1 MTDEKAPRR
10 DARAARQVPS
20 PDLPKD
26 CFDVGNGYY
35 DPKDGSIH
43 DYGTKKKVRARTHA
57 SSLRWPA
64 TFPVPAPR
72 SLAARRRRSWLAS
85 TVPSEPR
92 RDDPSVRALS
102 LSWVVVVVVMARAR
116 FPRAQIRDATEKE
129 LQWATKK
136 CRVSELGK

>member
-57 SSLRWPA
+57 SSLRWPPA

-72 SLAARRRRSWLAS
+72 APLPRAVVARGSRRLSRPNRGV
-85 TVPSEPR
+85 TTPR
-92 RDDPSVRALS
+92 CARS
-102 LSWVVVVVVMARAR
+102 LSHGW
-116 FPRAQIRDATEKE
+116 
-129 LQWATKK
+129 WWW
-136 CRVSELGK
+136 